1 MQSLIACQR
10 MIKKKGLNMRE
21 LNDVLRGKA
30 QRIKLVAMDVDGVL
44 TDGGMYYSE
53 SGSEMKKFHSRDG
66 MGIKLLQRLDIITA
80 LITSENTKLV
90 QRRADRLAIP
100 EVHQGT
106 FEKDIIIQK
115 LCKKYSILMEDVAFI
130 GDDVNDLE
138 ALIQVGFSFAPANAV
153 NIVQK
158 TVDYVCEC
166 KGGEGAVREM
176 SDLILCVQTV

>member
-1 MQSLIACQR
+1 
-10 MIKKKGLNMRE
+10 MRE

-130 GDDVNDLE
+130 GDDVNDEYFQSELGK
-138 ALIQVGFSFAPANAV
+138 ALQSLRDELFVIELRPDQTFDLPKCGRLTITNMTDRTR
-153 NIVQK
+153 II
-158 TVDYVCEC
+158 CII
-166 KGGEGAVREM
+166 
-176 SDLILCVQTV
+176 DLI